1 MSEQFL
7 WVEKYRPKTIADC
20 VLPEDIK
27 NVFQKFVNDRF
38 VPNLLLSGGP
48 GVGKTTVALAM
59 LNELNCDSIIF
70 NGSLNVDK
78 DSLRNDIQNY
88 ASTVSLMGGRKYII
102 IDEADYLNVTHV
114 QPALRRFLEEFAGNC
129 GFILT
134 CNYKNKIIQP
144 LHSRFSVIDFKINNK
159 QKAELATKFLDRCC
173 FILDQEK
180 VMYDKKVIAEI
191 IMKYFP
197 DWRRVLNELQRYSAQ
212 SNGKIDVGILTSL
225 VDTDIKDLL
234 DALKKKD
241 FMSMRKW
248 VGANSTVD
256 IAALF
261 NRLYTIAY
269 EHLNAKSVPQ
279 LVLILGKYQ
288 YQAAF
293 VVDQEINLAACMTEI
308 MVDCEFK

>member
-1 MSEQFL
+1 MNEQFL
-7 WVEKYRPKTIADC
+7 WTERYRPQKIADC
-20 VLPEDIK
+20 VLPEETK
-27 NVFQKFVNDRF
+27 AVFQKFVDDKF

-59 LNELNCDSIIF
+59 LNELDCDSYIV

-88 ASTVSLMGGRKYII
+88 ASTVSLHGGRKYII

-114 QPALRRFLEEFAGNC
+114 QPALRRFMEEFAGNC

-144 LHSRFSVIDFKINNK
+144 LHSRFSIIEFKINGK
-159 QKAELATKFLDRCC
+159 QKAQLAMKFLERCC
-173 FILDQEK
+173 YILDQEG
-180 VMYDKKVIAEI
+180 VQYEKKVLAEI

-212 SNGKIDVGILTSL
+212 TNGKIDVGILASI
-225 VDTDIKDLL
+225 VDTDIKELL

-241 FMSMRKW
+241 FVAMRKW
-248 VGANSTVD
+248 IGANSSID
-256 IAALF
+256 SNDLF
-261 NRLYTIAY
+261 HRLYVTAY
-269 EHLNAKSVPQ
+269 DHIKPESVPQ

-308 MVDCEFK
+308 MVDCEFQ